1 VEAGRVFLAGEAASL
16 YLCPAVYSMVNGAAS
31 VNRCVNVSEPFKRAT
46 DRLIGT
52 LSLADLAEELGVS
65 HGLLRQARLSTS
77 ASSYRSPPPGWEKA
91 VAKLARERGGALIEL
106 ADELESQA

>member
-1 VEAGRVFLAGEAASL
+1 MSSWPKEAASL
-16 YLCPAVYSMVNGAAS
+16 HLCPAVYSIVNGVAR

-52 LSLADLAEELGVS
+52 VSLADLAEELGVS
-65 HGLLRQARLSTS
+65 HGLLRQARLRTS

-106 ADELESQA
+106 ADELDAQA

>member
-1 VEAGRVFLAGEAASL
+1 
-16 YLCPAVYSMVNGAAS
+16 M
-31 VNRCVNVSEPFKRAT
+31 SEPFKKAT

-77 ASSYRSPPPGWEKA
+77 ASSYRSPPLGWEKA
-91 VAKLARERGGALIEL
+91 VAKLARQRGGALIEL
-106 ADELESQA
+106 ADEIEAQAEGAT